1 MSNPAHFS
9 RRHLLAGSAGLGGAL
24 LIAGAGRQTAFGQD
38 ATPEAEHKDHQGG
51 GNDPAMAGVI
61 ASVGPWTSEDLREP
75 EVRSSVD
82 GVLETELHVRYAYND
97 VGGYQ
102 LYTRTYEGTLPGPT
116 LRVQPGDTLR
126 INLANELPP
135 NRTEALLD
143 ADLPQLLNTTNFHF
157 HGSHVS
163 PEGNSDNIF
172 RTFDPGKSYEIEI
185 ELPGDTTRG
194 TYWYP
199 PH

>member
-1 MSNPAHFS
+1 MSNVSHCT
-9 RRHLLAGSAGLGGAL
+9 RRHLLASGAGLGGAL
-24 LIAGAGRQTAFGQD
+24 LMAGAGRQPASGED
-38 ATPEAEHKDHQGG
+38 ATPEPVHMDHGG
-51 GNDPAMAGVI
+51 GDDPAMAGVI
-61 ASVGPWTSEDLREP
+61 PSVGPWTSEDLREP

-143 ADLPQLLNTTNFHF
+143 SDLPQLLNTTNFHF

-163 PEGNSDNIF
+163 PEGKSDNIF
-172 RTFDPGKSYEIEI
+172 RMFEPGQSYPIEI
-185 ELPGDTTRG
+185 AIPDDHTRG
-194 TYWYP
+194 TYWY
-199 PH
+199 